1 MSDRVCYLA
10 RAAQGEVIS
19 RVRLVGARTDE
30 AWPQIG
36 QAEGRA
42 SATEA
47 ADWIAERLRAGG
59 GPEHEI
65 GLLCV
70 DVDGARC
77 RWLTSSGVSDD
88 AIMASMALG
97 HAGEAT
103 SDRFG
108 PSWSPPTSDDAGVQ
122 ALAVETATEA
132 SSRQPLWR
140 RTKKRA
146 PQPGKRLAVVSIPD
160 VQARL
165 VLDALDERGVQP
177 KRVISLWHAM
187 ARAWEGTPGGSV
199 NGEPAASR
207 VVASSALPAG
217 IVLVDEPDARLVW
230 CWCTQGC
237 VLAAGSQRL
246 AESGSKIDDAVLSR
260 LAADWLA
267 WSVQLGFG
275 PSRLVCVM
283 PEASDR
289 TSVGTGAMYRLLGK
303 LWPSAT
309 AEMIAKDDPVGAT
322 LQELATLDQTHS
334 DAADTLDPRQHLLGL
349 SQRPGRSHRALYRA
363 LALAL
368 VAGAIALA
376 GVSWKLWGAASMART
391 RADGIDASIREMV
404 KTAMPGKG
412 PDVGVFEF
420 ERELSRRR
428 DASRAPKG
436 LTPPKP
442 ILKEL
447 DTISMVVGSLAAS
460 RPTLQLTEISLSNIT
475 IRVRLTVPDTA
486 TGDELVEAM
495 TRISGTSAEWRGEF
509 DTPVGGGGDATKRP
523 FRLDGLWRKED
534 GASGG
539 S

>member
-30 AWPQIG
+30 SWPPVG

-42 SATEA
+42 SEA

-77 RWLTSSGVSDD
+77 RWLTSSGTSDE
-88 AIMASMALG
+88 AIIASMTLG
-97 HAGEAT
+97 HGGEAP

-108 PSWSPPTSDDAGVQ
+108 PSWSPPTADDAGVQ
-122 ALAVETATEA
+122 ALAVETGTETSA
-132 SSRQPLWR
+132 RQPLWR
-140 RTKKRA
+140 RKKKA
-146 PQPGKRLAVVSIPD
+146 TPQAGKRLAVVSMPD

-187 ARAWEGTPGGSV
+187 ARAWEGTPSGA
-199 NGEPAASR
+199 GEAGASR
-207 VVASSALPAG
+207 VVASSALPMG
-217 IVLVDEPDARLVW
+217 VVLVDETGSRLVW
-230 CWCTQGC
+230 CWCMQGC

-289 TSVGTGAMYRLLGK
+289 ASVGTGAMYRLLGK
-303 LWPSAT
+303 LWPNAT

-322 LQELATLDQTHS
+322 LQELATLDQTQS
-334 DAADTLDPRQHLLGL
+334 DAAGTLDPRQHLLGL

-363 LALAL
+363 LALGL
-368 VAGAIALA
+368 VAGAIFLA
-376 GVSWKLWGAASMART
+376 GLSWKLWGAASMARS

-404 KTAMPGKG
+404 KTAMAGKG
-412 PDVGVFEF
+412 GGDAGVFEF

-447 DTISMVVGSLAAS
+447 DTISMVIGSLAAS

-509 DTPVGGGGDATKRP
+509 DTPIGGGGDATKRP

-534 GASGG
+534 GTSSGG